1 MINKIIDTIAS
12 YDKIA
17 LFRHE
22 YPDMDA
28 IGSQLGLKAILQAQY
43 PNKDVRALGGMSEAA
58 SYFVD
63 EMDHVSDDWLD
74 GALAIILDTSNAAR
88 VDDQRYTLATTSIR
102 IDHHVPIEHFCELE
116 YIDEKAT
123 ATCELL
129 ALGLNAL
136 DIRIPKMAA
145 QMLYSGLIADSIRFT
160 IGTVRPETMQAA
172 GYLIGQGVD
181 VIQCEEDNFAT
192 NYPNYVYE
200 TKVREKAMRK
210 GDALVAIMEPEDY
223 APMTFSQAKE
233 KVYVLAGIREIS
245 CWGLF
250 TRMEDGIHYAASLR
264 SKRKDV
270 RQIAMAYHGGGHICA
285 AGIKNLEREQVDAI
299 IDQLKKLSLE

>member
-1 MINKIIDTIAS
+1 MVNKILQAIDAH
-12 YDKIA
+12 DKIA

-28 IGSQLGLKAILQAQY
+28 IGSQLGVKTIIEAQY
-43 PNKDVRALGGMSEAA
+43 PKKDVRAFGGMSEAA
-58 SYFVD
+58 SHFVND
-63 EMDHVSDDWLD
+63 MDHAQDDWFD

-88 VDDQRYTLATTSIR
+88 VDDQRYQLASASIR
-102 IDHHVPIEHFCELE
+102 IDHHVPVEHFCDIE

-129 ALGLNAL
+129 ALGLDAL
-136 DIRIPKMAA
+136 HISIPKSAA

-160 IGTVRPETMQAA
+160 IGTVRPETMKAA

-192 NYPNYVYE
+192 NYSDYVYE
-200 TKVREKAMRK
+200 TKVREKATRE
-210 GDALVAIMEPEDY
+210 GNAFVAIMEPEDY
-223 APMTFSQAKE
+223 APLTFSQAKE
-233 KVYVLAGIREIS
+233 KVYVLSGIREIT

-250 TRMEDGIHYAASLR
+250 TRMEDGIHYAVSLR

-270 RQIAMAYHGGGHICA
+270 RQIATAFHGGGHVCA
-285 AGIKNLEREQVDAI
+285 AGIKNLTREQVDEI
-299 IDQLKKLSLE
+299 VKQLKQLSLE